1 MKQTDELPAVDG
13 FSNSQALSR
22 EDCEAVVR
30 QQKGRAG
37 GSFAVESWSERDLAA
52 DGGPLGNLGSH
63 LRLEVAVRWAE
74 GGRRERLRFF
84 VKKLPA
90 NDAQSAFV
98 QGSGAASKELIY
110 YAELEPAMRAVL
122 PSAQGASGA
131 ARRAWGSRCLL
142 ARRGLLVLEDL
153 TAQGFRGYGARDLL
167 DRAHASQVVRA
178 LAALHASSLAFERTR
193 DRALGKHFRAPDHFP
208 DAFVETFYNRDEAH
222 PGYKYTLAG
231 VNAVAACM
239 QLLPMCQA
247 DEDVARRVAA
257 RAHEVLWGVC
267 DSVQPSARHRNVIA
281 HGDLWLN
288 NILFRYDE
296 AGRPAEA
303 RLVDYQLLRYVPPA
317 HEVFQYLYVVGTRAF
332 RREHAHSLL
341 REYHDQLGEQLRALG
356 ADVQQLLP
364 WKDFQAS
371 WEESRR
377 HGLLV
382 TPFFL
387 HFVLTD
393 GAVLSKTFSDVKAYH
408 HFLNEGRTDH
418 VLKQFREDAV
428 YRERFSEILEE
439 LVRDLVLGEGSSGAD
454 KET

>member
-13 FSNSQALSR
+13 FSNSQ
-22 EDCEAVVR
+22 
-30 QQKGRAG
+30 
-37 GSFAVESWSERDLAA
+37 RDLAA

-110 YAELEPAMRAVL
+110 YAELEPAMRA
-122 PSAQGASGA
+122 
-131 ARRAWGSRCLL
+131 
-142 ARRGLLVLEDL
+142 
-153 TAQGFRGYGARDLL
+153 GFRGYGARDLL
-167 DRAHASQVVRA
+167 DRAHAAQVVRA

-247 DEDVARRVAA
+247 DEGVARRVAE

-267 DSVQPSARHRNVIA
+267 DSVQPSARHRN
-281 HGDLWLN
+281 
-288 NILFRYDE
+288 
-296 AGRPAEA
+296 
-303 RLVDYQLLRYVPPA
+303 
-317 HEVFQYLYVVGTRAF
+317 YLYVVGTRAF

-439 LVRDLVLGEGSSGAD
+439 LVRDLVLGEVHENSSESGAKNIYLT
-454 KET
+454 KEFVFIYNKFFYMLKDNVPHEN

>member
-13 FSNSQALSR
+13 FSNSQT
-22 EDCEAVVR
+22 
-30 QQKGRAG
+30 GRAG
-37 GSFAVESWSERDLAA
+37 GSFVVESWSERDLAA

-122 PSAQGASGA
+122 PSAQPSV
-131 ARRAWGSRCLL
+131 SRCLL

-153 TAQGFRGYGARDLL
+153 TVQGFRGYGARDLL
-167 DRAHASQVVRA
+167 DRAHAAQVVRA

-247 DEDVARRVAA
+247 DEGVARRVAE

-267 DSVQPSARHRNVIA
+267 DSVQPSARHRN
-281 HGDLWLN
+281 
-288 NILFRYDE
+288 
-296 AGRPAEA
+296 
-303 RLVDYQLLRYVPPA
+303 
-317 HEVFQYLYVVGTRAF
+317 YLYVVGTRAF